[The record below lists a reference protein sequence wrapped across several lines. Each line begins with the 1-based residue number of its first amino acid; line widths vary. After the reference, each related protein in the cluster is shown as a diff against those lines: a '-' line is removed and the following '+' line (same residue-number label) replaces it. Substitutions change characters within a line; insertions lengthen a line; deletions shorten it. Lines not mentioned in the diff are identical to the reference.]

1 MGYRFKL
8 GKVETDGKHCA
19 VTGSTRKD
27 SNMFKGNHGGS
38 KIAVLFYLLVSIIVI
53 YAAIKTVPPYMDYYS
68 MDDEVAQQ
76 LRTSTIN
83 SDDFIIEDLMK
94 KAEELDLPLGKD
106 DIIMSR
112 DETNALSIDIKWAV
126 VVDYGYGFKK
136 EFPFELKSSTRSI
149 KE

>member
-1 MGYRFKL
+1 ML
-8 GKVETDGKHCA
+8 
-19 VTGSTRKD
+19 
-27 SNMFKGNHGGS
+27 KGNEGGS
-38 KIAVLFYLLVSIIVI
+38 KIAVLLYLLVAILVI

-83 SDDFIIEDLMK
+83 TDEFIMEDLLK

-106 DIIMSR
+106 DIVMTR
-112 DETNALSIDIKWAV
+112 DETNALSIDIKWTV

-136 EFPFELKSSTRSI
+136 EFPFELKSSTRNI